1 MECISFITSHPISI
15 ISSSWTG
22 RNKNLNRPHMI
33 PGPKFAHVGSKS
45 TTPGCRGVSAIH
57 SPSQAESSKLK
68 VQLDE
73 QGEKL
78 RGAEDVSERRGQRIE
93 ELQRL
98 LGGMEK
104 ESAGL
109 RETISSHEEE
119 LRSLRSAREDGQK
132 GGERSVHRPHTANRH

>member
-1 MECISFITSHPISI
+1 M
-15 ISSSWTG
+15 G
-22 RNKNLNRPHMI
+22 RNENVNRP
-33 PGPKFAHVGSKS
+33 PKFALAGSKS
-45 TTPGCRGVSAIH
+45 TTPVVSALCY
-57 SPSQAESSKLK
+57 PPQAESSRLR

-78 RGAEDVSERRGQRIE
+78 RSAEDASERRGQRVE

-104 ESAGL
+104 ESAAL

-119 LRSLRSAREDGQK
+119 LRSLRSAREDSQK
-132 GGERSVHRPHTANRH
+132 GDERSVHRPPTANRNFIAFVKCDNGIKFKLSVQENLLDRP